1 MHSIQIIDFENPKIV
16 NTLPPKVG
24 RAEGVKMAGNY
35 WSRTLARRLSRRRA
49 LAVTGGA
56 AAASAFLVACGGDD
70 NTTSTGSTGGSTG
83 SSSSGAASP
92 TAATGAT
99 GGSAGTGATGAT
111 AATGATG
118 PSQSSLITPPVDET
132 KNAVKGGVYKTRNTF
147 EPSTLDPHLFPNNFH
162 VYETYSN
169 LWRIKDG
176 IIDYS
181 DGEVIGDLVDSWE
194 TSPDKLT
201 ITAKLN
207 PNAHFAPVA
216 PVNGRAI
223 DAQDVAASWQ
233 RHSAMSNQSAD
244 FSNKANPAAP
254 ILSIEAADDLT
265 VVIKLAAPNA
275 VVTARLARATPGSMY
290 IVPKEALDPS
300 VLDLAKTSIGTGPY
314 YLEEYT
320 PSVTMKFRRNPD
332 FGQDKV
338 FPFMDAL
345 EFPTVQEYATF
356 LSQFKAG
363 NIYDGTG
370 ILAEDI
376 LATKKD
382 VADLELM
389 TTYFSTILNRVG
401 FGTDPGPFTDERVRQ
416 AYVLTWDRDLFLTTV
431 FNADKFGQNG
441 LDVTLANESA
451 LQSNTYQGWLID
463 PLSSDF
469 GPNSKFFTVDV
480 DEAKKLLD
488 AAGFP
493 DGVSDY
499 DLYTAAPGAGLPAQY
514 SSFLEAVVGLTQD
527 SGLFTPNRVV
537 VQNFFSEFI
546 PKYHNQAR
554 GSFAGVSIS
563 LSNLA
568 EDPANYL
575 FSYYNTRG
583 SLRMGTDSTLDDLT
597 AKAIVEFDNAKRQEI
612 VHDIQRY
619 EGGKNYYPRLG
630 GGTGFSLAWPV
641 VRNREVYRGG
651 TGRSG
656 TNNPSTLWLDPKKAP
671 LA

>member
-1 MHSIQIIDFENPKIV
+1 M
-16 NTLPPKVG
+16 
-24 RAEGVKMAGNY
+24 
-35 WSRTLARRLSRRRA
+35 
-49 LAVTGGA
+49 
-56 AAASAFLVACGGDD
+56 
-70 NTTSTGSTGGSTG
+70 
-83 SSSSGAASP
+83 
-92 TAATGAT
+92 
-99 GGSAGTGATGAT
+99 
-111 AATGATG
+111 
-118 PSQSSLITPPVDET
+118 DET
-132 KNAVKGGVYKTRNTF
+132 KNAIKGGVYKTRNTF

-181 DGEVIGDLVDSWE
+181 DGEVVGDLVDSWE

-216 PVNGRAI
+216 PVNGRAV

-233 RHSAMSNQSAD
+233 RHSTMSNQSSD
-244 FSNKANPAAP
+244 FSNAVNPAAP
-254 ILSIEAADDLT
+254 IVSIEATDDMT

-290 IVPKEALDPS
+290 IVPKEALDPT
-300 VLDLAKTSIGTGPY
+300 VLDLAKTSIGSGPY
-314 YLEEYT
+314 YLDEYT
-320 PSVTMKFRRNPD
+320 PSVTMKFKRNPG
-332 FGQDKV
+332 FGQNKDG

-345 EFPTVQEYATF
+345 EYPTVQEYATF
-356 LSQFKAG
+356 LAQFKAG

-376 LATKKD
+376 LSTKKD
-382 VADLELM
+382 VSELELM

-401 FGTDPGPFTDERVRQ
+401 FGVDPGPFTDERVRQ
-416 AYVLTWDRDLFLTTV
+416 AYVLTWDRDIFLTTV
-431 FNADKFGQNG
+431 FNADKFGQQG
-441 LDVTLANESA
+441 LDVTLANESG
-451 LQSNTYQGWLID
+451 LQSNTYKDWLID

-469 GPNSKFFTVDV
+469 GPNSKFFKKDYV
-480 DEAKKLLD
+480 EAKKLLD

-493 DGVSDY
+493 DGVKDY
-499 DLYTAAPGAGLPAQY
+499 DLYTAAPSAGLPAAY
-514 SSFLEAVVGLTQD
+514 GALLEAVVGLSQD
-527 SGLFTPNRVV
+527 SGLFNPNRVN

-575 FSYYNTRG
+575 FSYYNTHG
-583 SLRMGTDSTLDDLT
+583 SLRMGTDSMLDDLT
-597 AKAIVEFDNAKRQEI
+597 AKAIVEFDNEKRMQI

-619 EGGKNYYPRLG
+619 EGGMNYYPRLG

-651 TGRSG
+651 TGLSG